1 MGLYS
6 FWGGSQVFVPLGRAS
21 KALSEVDWAIHFVD
35 DDDDEVGR
43 FVVVIVPCLVV
54 PLWAP
59 C

>member
-6 FWGGSQVFVPLGRAS
+6 FWGGSPVFVPVGRAS
-21 KALSEVDWAIHFVD
+21 MALSEVDWAIHFVD
-35 DDDDEVGR
+35 EVGC
-43 FVVVIVPCLVV
+43 FVVVVVPCLVV